1 MDDKE
6 LSLLQEIDD
15 LHKKLLAEPNG
26 HRIGKVPI
34 EPCPYKYCKIVDELV
49 AKVREL
55 RDVTQEDYALVLD
68 QHIGRVLGREVKRVQ
83 LASSYKDKN
92 QIAKLMQKANDA
104 IDRHFYLIFQKIESL
119 NTTSQNS

>member
-55 RDVTQEDYALVLD
+55 RDVTQKDYALVLD
-68 QHIGRVLGREVKRVQ
+68 QHIGSILGKEVNHVQ
-83 LASSYKDKN
+83 LANSCKDKN
-92 QIAKLMQKANDA
+92 QIVKLMQKANDT

-119 NTTSQNS
+119 NTNSQN

>member
-26 HRIGKVPI
+26 QRIGKVPI
-34 EPCPYKYCKIVDELV
+34 EPCPHRYCQIVDKLV
-49 AKVREL
+49 TKVREL

-68 QHIGRVLGREVKRVQ
+68 QHIGSVLGREVKHVQ

-92 QIAKLMQKANDA
+92 QTVKLMQKANDV

>member
-34 EPCPYKYCKIVDELV
+34 EPCPDKYCKIVDELV

-68 QHIGRVLGREVKRVQ
+68 QHIGSVLGREVKRVQ

-92 QIAKLMQKANDA
+92 QTVKLMQKANDA
-104 IDRHFYLIFQKIESL
+104 IYRLFYLIFQKIEGL
-119 NTTSQNS
+119 NTTLPN

>member
-55 RDVTQEDYALVLD
+55 RDVTQKDYALVLD
-68 QHIGRVLGREVKRVQ
+68 QHIGSILGKEVNHVQ
-83 LASSYKDKN
+83 LANSCKDKN
-92 QIAKLMQKANDA
+92 QIVKLMQKANDT
-104 IDRHFYLIFQKIESL
+104 IDRHFHLIFQKIESL
-119 NTTSQNS
+119 NTNSQN